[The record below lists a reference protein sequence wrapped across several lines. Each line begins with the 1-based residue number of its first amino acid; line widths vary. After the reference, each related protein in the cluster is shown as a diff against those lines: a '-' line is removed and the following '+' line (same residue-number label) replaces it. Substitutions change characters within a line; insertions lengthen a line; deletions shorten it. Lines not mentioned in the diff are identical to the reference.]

1 MVMVDVFQLHLVV
14 LHLQEVQ
21 QQLVLLLKE
30 TLVIHYVGGLVD
42 QIVLL
47 KHVLKIQH
55 LQQIV
60 IAIPFYQVV

>member
-1 MVMVDVFQLHLVV
+1 MVMVDVLQLHLVV

-21 QQLVLLLKE
+21 QQLVLLSKE
-30 TLVIHYVGGLVD
+30 TLVIHNVGGQVD